1 MKKITLIFLLFSGFI
16 FGQNKETF
24 KTISYQDLITLFN
37 SKLKLTNES
46 LDENISR
53 CNYIINEAK
62 KKNDAQTILA
72 FSVFLNALTD
82 AKNTFDKNVPFITV
96 FKGSDSNYEFF
107 DNRNKFVGRIY
118 KEKFEDTL
126 YLEGDKVE
134 TFVSSY
140 FYLLQD

>member
-1 MKKITLIFLLFSGFI
+1 MSVTKVGEIT
-16 FGQNKETF
+16 
-24 KTISYQDLITLFN
+24 
-37 SKLKLTNES
+37 
-46 LDENISR
+46 
-53 CNYIINEAK
+53 
-62 KKNDAQTILA
+62 
-72 FSVFLNALTD
+72 
-82 AKNTFDKNVPFITV
+82 TV

-126 YLEGDKVE
+126 SLEGDKVE